1 MDKVIGDATPKKQNE
16 LQKRGIN
23 RKLEDEYNE
32 DIVQSINTTVH
43 EFRSEMTEDK
53 RQHYNLLL
61 QACLRTSKYK
71 SAHLIASTL
80 GFGDKMR
87 KKMKRMKNQKMNVT
101 RRQRKDTIDP
111 LIVAKVED
119 HWRSEGISRIVPLK
133 KKVKARKP
141 LYVLETSYTAAYK
154 KFKVSNPDLKIGYV
168 SFIKHKPQ
176 NVRHL
181 KAMERSVCCCQKC
194 ENIQLKMKTLNK
206 TAKQHDHP
214 DLMINDVDDLSDKTL
229 CSYDKPLHP
238 NKKCIDRRCSSCG
251 TTKIQQSIN
260 SCNLSA
266 AEYAQNYSSFEKAMT
281 EKQLTIQ
288 DVPTD
293 GNCFF
298 WALSHQLDEH
308 GSNGFTQQQLRRMLV
323 ST

>member
-1 MDKVIGDATPKKQNE
+1 MSEAQRREYYTEKRRESRARENRQKAANTKETEKNRRKLSRSLERTKSSTPLREDAQSLNSPKSSTISKATVFRKRNKIKEILPQSPRSFAVVMDKVIGDATPKKQNE

-71 SAHLIASTL
+71 SAHRIASTL

-87 KKMKRMKNQKMNVT
+87 EKMKRMKNQKMNIT

-111 LIVAKVED
+111 LTVAKVED

-181 KAMERSVCCCQKC
+181 KAMERLAFEGHGTQCLLLSEMC
-194 ENIQLKMKTLNK
+194 E
-206 TAKQHDHP
+206 
-214 DLMINDVDDLSDKTL
+214 
-229 CSYDKPLHP
+229 Y
-238 NKKCIDRRCSSCG
+238 
-251 TTKIQQSIN
+251 
-260 SCNLSA
+260 SA
-266 AEYAQNYSSFEKAMT
+266 ET
-281 EKQLTIQ
+281 EDTEQ
-288 DVPTD
+288 D
-293 GNCFF
+293 C
-298 WALSHQLDEH
+298 
-308 GSNGFTQQQLRRMLV
+308 
-323 ST
+323 